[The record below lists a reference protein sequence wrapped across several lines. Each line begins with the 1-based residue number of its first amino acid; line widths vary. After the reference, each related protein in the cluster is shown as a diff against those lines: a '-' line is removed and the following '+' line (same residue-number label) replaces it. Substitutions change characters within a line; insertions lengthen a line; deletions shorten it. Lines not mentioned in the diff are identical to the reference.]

1 LDRKADISNFRTG
14 QKTSSKGKIISDK
27 IEYGVMA
34 VGIAHD
40 LNSIL
45 ATISGY
51 AEMLQE
57 DLPKDSQLTEKTAKI
72 LTAVS
77 KARSLTDQILDFRKR
92 AGQEKISVNVNEIL
106 EETLDFIR
114 PALPPDIK
122 INSDIPGMSI
132 FVQADP
138 IQLFRMFLN
147 LITNALHSMEEKGG
161 TLFAGLNVLNSSK
174 VNSLIK
180 RDIVADNYAV
190 ITFKDAGSGMD
201 ASLLQRIFDPFF
213 TTREDGEGT
222 GLGLSVVKGIVS
234 EMGGEIVVSSKENEG
249 SVFDLYL
256 PVSKEFSD

>member
-1 LDRKADISNFRTG
+1 LDRKADISNFRTE
-14 QKTSSKGKIISDK
+14 QKTSGKGKIISDK

-132 FVQADP
+132 FVHADP

-174 VNSLIK
+174 VNSSIK

-190 ITFKDAGSGMD
+190 ITFKDTGSGMD